1 MNAWSFAH
9 LNFSTADKKSALS
22 ARKQL
27 WLLTFAHAVV
37 DTYALTL
44 SHLLPLLLR
53 KFAIPATSWDR
64 LTGVIIAVSAAF
76 NSLNQVT
83 FGLLSDRIR
92 TIHILTF
99 GIALTAV
106 CTSLLGVVPTFFLL
120 LVLLAIGGLGVAAFH
135 PQAAVQA
142 ASLAKQGKGFGVSL
156 FITGGNV
163 GQAVGPFCIM
173 LLLSRSFPD
182 FWHRSET
189 YGLNWL
195 IWCVIPGLA
204 VALLVAK
211 TLTLQPT
218 GETVSASE
226 ESGAKKES
234 FGQLLRPNL
243 RTLIVLYLITTL
255 RTVTT
260 LGLVNFLSLELDA
273 QGYPNLVRSAVI
285 ASFTFA
291 GSMGIMVG
299 GWLSDR
305 LNRYALLLF
314 SLLIAPPLFYTALYL
329 LGNSLHTIG
338 IQFWGFNI
346 LLFAGNFILS
356 SSITVNIVLS
366 QESLPGHENIASSFM
381 MGAAW
386 GFAGFLNYPIS
397 LLGERFGRM
406 FLLNGLALLPL
417 LTSIL
422 MVFLKWNRQ
431 SLDSNEVQ
439 IP

>member
-1 MNAWSFAH
+1 MNAWSFTR
-9 LNFSTADKKSALS
+9 LNSSIADKKSALS
-22 ARKQL
+22 PRKQL

-53 KFAIPATSWDR
+53 KFAIPMASWDR
-64 LTGVIIAVSAAF
+64 LTGIIIAVSAAF

-99 GIALTAV
+99 GIMVTAV
-106 CTSLLGVVPTFFLL
+106 CTSLLGVVSTFFLL

-189 YGLNWL
+189 HGLNWL
-195 IWCVIPGLA
+195 IWCVVPGLA
-204 VALLVAK
+204 VALLVGK

-226 ESGAKKES
+226 ASPVKKER
-234 FGQLLRPNL
+234 FGQLLKPHL
-243 RTLIVLYLITTL
+243 VPLIVLYLITTL

-314 SLLIAPPLFYTALYL
+314 SLLVAPPLFYAALHL
-329 LGNSLHTIG
+329 LASSSHTIG
-338 IQFWGFNI
+338 LHFWAFNI

-356 SSITVNIVLS
+356 SSITINIVLS
-366 QESLPGHENIASSFM
+366 QEALPGHENIASSFM

-386 GFAGFLNYPIS
+386 GVAGFLNYPVS
-397 LLGERFGRM
+397 LLSGRFGRM
-406 FLLNGLALLPL
+406 GLLNRLALLPL
-417 LTSIL
+417 LTAVL
-422 MVFLKWNRQ
+422 MVFLKRK
-431 SLDSNEVQ
+431 SGHLKTESA
-439 IP
+439 

>member
-1 MNAWSFAH
+1 M
-9 LNFSTADKKSALS
+9 NFSTADKKSALS

-37 DTYALTL
+37 DTYALIL
-44 SHLLPLLLR
+44 PHLLPLLLR
-53 KFAIPATSWDR
+53 KFAIPMASWDR
-64 LTGVIIAVSAAF
+64 LTGIIIAVSAAF

-83 FGLLSDRIR
+83 FGFLSDRIR

-99 GIALTAV
+99 GIAVTAV
-106 CTSLLGVVPTFFLL
+106 CTSLLGVAPTFFLL

-189 YGLNWL
+189 HHGLNWL

-204 VALLVAK
+204 VALLVGKA
-211 TLTLQPT
+211 LTLQPT
-218 GETVSASE
+218 GETVSASG
-226 ESGAKKES
+226 ESGVKKAR
-234 FGQLLRPNL
+234 FGQLLKPNL
-243 RTLIVLYLITTL
+243 VPLIILYLITTL

-305 LNRYALLLF
+305 LNRNALLLF
-314 SLLIAPPLFYTALYL
+314 SLLVAPPLFYTALHL
-329 LGNSLHTIG
+329 LANSSHTIG
-338 IQFWGFNI
+338 LLFWGFNI

-386 GFAGFLNYPIS
+386 GVAGFLNYPVS
-397 LLGERFGRM
+397 LLSDRFGRM
-406 FLLNGLALLPL
+406 GLLNRLALLPL
-417 LTSIL
+417 LTSVL
-422 MVFLKWNRQ
+422 MIFLKLPILIAFLKRNRGQ
-431 SLDSNEVQ
+431 LKTDSA
-439 IP
+439 